1 VNIKKYITLLFLVF
15 TALITQG
22 QNITRLKSFKKGDK
36 IADGQAVILGTFI
49 QRLGFSSGG
58 FPQDIRLINIDTDEI
73 YAFRVKATFKSS
85 KTDNFIFHIKPGNYA
100 ILNYFWTQSK
110 WYGGKMF
117 MEPIFKGFDASKD
130 FNKNVAT
137 REINVDDLQRY
148 TFKIDENSINY
159 LGEWNFN
166 TGLVSFIDSK
176 EHINE
181 DFYKKFK
188 NLDLSEAKLNLP
200 K

>member
-1 VNIKKYITLLFLVF
+1 MNIKKYITLLFLVF

-58 FPQDIRLINIDTDEI
+58 FPQDIRLLNIDTDEI
-73 YAFRVKATFKSS
+73 FAFRVKSTFKSS
-85 KTDNFIFHIKPGNYA
+85 KADNFIFHIKPGNYA

-110 WYGGKMF
+110 WYGGKMY
-117 MEPIFKGFDASKD
+117 MEPIFKGVDASKD
-130 FNKNVAT
+130 FDKKIAT
-137 REINVDDLQRY
+137 REIKVDDLQRY
-148 TFKIDENSINY
+148 TFNIDENSINY

-176 EHINE
+176 DSFDQN
-181 DFYKKFK
+181 FYKKFK
-188 NLDLSEAKLNLP
+188 NIDFSEAKLNLP

>member
-1 VNIKKYITLLFLVF
+1 MNIKKSITLLFLVL
-15 TALITQG
+15 TTLITQG

-36 IADGQAVILGTFI
+36 IADGQAVIFGTFI

-58 FPQDIRLINIDTDEI
+58 FPQDIRLLNIDTDEI

-85 KTDNFIFHIKPGNYA
+85 KADNFIFHIKPGNYA

-110 WYGGKMF
+110 WYGGKMY
-117 MEPIFKGFDASKD
+117 MEPIFKGVDASKD
-130 FNKNVAT
+130 FDKKIAT
-137 REINVDDLQRY
+137 REVNVDDLQRY

-176 EHINE
+176 EHVNE

-188 NLDLSEAKLNLP
+188 NIDLSEAKLNLP